1 MADPGPNPEARIGGH
16 TPTASD
22 GGSDLGARPD
32 GPTAAG
38 PLAGASRP
46 ILVPGDPM
54 SGPAATTETAIM
66 TVPWGTTIAA
76 AVRQALAGT
85 GDRERT
91 QRNAIA
97 AFSVRVVSAA
107 LLYLSQIVLARW
119 MGSSEYGIY
128 VFVWT
133 WVLVLGGL
141 CHAGLSMAMIRLL
154 PTYRETGELGLMRG
168 LVFGGRLAAVGLGT
182 VVAGLG
188 LFGLWLLGPMVSG
201 PYVMPLYLALFC
213 VPLFALTDVQ
223 DGIGR
228 GQAWM
233 DLALLPPYVLRPIV
247 MLAAMLAANHYGL
260 PMRAETAAGAAI
272 VATWIAAIVQL
283 LLLNRRLGRTIEAG
297 ERRFAWS
304 GWFKVSLPLL
314 VIAACELVLQ
324 NADVLVISRYM
335 SPAEV
340 GIYFAAAKT
349 MSLILF
355 VHYAVGSA
363 VANRF
368 SALNARGDRAQLR
381 AFVRDAVNWTFWP
394 SLASA
399 LIVLALGY
407 PLLSLFGPQ
416 FATAYPVMLILAI
429 GFLAR
434 AAMGPAEFLL
444 NMLGEQQL
452 CAAVLAVTAAL
463 DIALNFAL
471 VPRFGLV
478 GAATATSISLATAAL
493 LNYVVARRRL
503 EIEIAIWHNV
513 GRK

>member
-1 MADPGPNPEARIGGH
+1 MSG
-16 TPTASD
+16 
-22 GGSDLGARPD
+22 
-32 GPTAAG
+32 TAASTE
-38 PLAGASRP
+38 PAHTNVSWGAS
-46 ILVPGDPM
+46 L
-54 SGPAATTETAIM
+54 AA
-66 TVPWGTTIAA
+66 GL
-76 AVRQALAGT
+76 RQAMSGT

-107 LLYLSQIVLARW
+107 LLYLTQIVLARW
-119 MGSSEYGIY
+119 MGSSEYGVY

-141 CHAGLSMAMIRLL
+141 CHLGLSMAMIRLL
-154 PTYRETGELGLMRG
+154 PAYRENGQIGLMRG
-168 LVFGGRLAAVGLGT
+168 LVFGGRWAAIGLGT
-182 VVAGLG
+182 LVAGLG
-188 LFGLWLLGPMVSG
+188 LAGLWLYGPMISG
-201 PYVMPLYLALFC
+201 PYLMPLYLALFC

-233 DLALLPPYVLRPIV
+233 DVALLPPYVLRPV
-247 MLAAMLAANHYGL
+247 LLLAAMFGAYLTGL

-272 VATWIAAIVQL
+272 FATWTTAIVQL
-283 LLLNRRLGRTIEAG
+283 LLVNRRLGQTLEAV
-297 ERRFAWS
+297 ERQYSWK
-304 GWFKVSLPLL
+304 GWFAVSLPLL
-314 VIAACELVLQ
+314 VMAACELVLQ
-324 NADVLVISRYM
+324 NADVLVISRFM
-335 SPAEV
+335 SPADV

-368 SALNARGDRAQLR
+368 SALNARGDREQLR

-399 LIVLALGY
+399 LIILALGY

-416 FATAYPVMLILAI
+416 FATAYPVMLILVV

-434 AAMGPAEFLL
+434 ASMGPAEFLL

-471 VPRFGLV
+471 VPRYGLV
-478 GAATATSISLATAAL
+478 GAATATSISLTTAAL

-513 GRK
+513 GQK

>member
-1 MADPGPNPEARIGGH
+1 
-16 TPTASD
+16 
-22 GGSDLGARPD
+22 
-32 GPTAAG
+32 
-38 PLAGASRP
+38 
-46 ILVPGDPM
+46 M
-54 SGPAATTETAIM
+54 SGTATTSDPSLPNLDWRAS
-66 TVPWGTTIAA
+66 VAA
-76 AVRQALAGT
+76 AIRQAMIGT

-91 QRNAIA
+91 QRDAIA
-97 AFSVRVVSAA
+97 AFAVRVVSAA

-141 CHAGLSMAMIRLL
+141 CHLGLSLVMIRLL
-154 PTYRETGELGLMRG
+154 PAYRENGQLGLMRG
-168 LVFGGRLAAVGLGT
+168 LIFGGRLAAVGLGT
-182 VVAGLG
+182 VVAALG
-188 LFGLWLLGPMVSG
+188 IGGLWLFGPMISG
-201 PYVMPLYLALFC
+201 PYLLPLYLALFC

-233 DLALLPPYVLRPIV
+233 DIALLPPYVLRPM
-247 MLAAMLAANHYGL
+247 MLLVAMLGANLYGL

-272 VATWIAAIVQL
+272 AATWIAAIVQL
-283 LLLNRRLGRTIEAG
+283 LLVNRRLGQTLEAG
-297 ERRFAWS
+297 ERQYAWKD
-304 GWFKVSLPLL
+304 WLKVSLPLL

-335 SPAEV
+335 SPADV

-349 MSLILF
+349 MSLIMF

-368 SALNARGDRAQLR
+368 STLNARGDREQLR

-399 LIVLALGY
+399 VVILALGY

-416 FATAYPVMLILAI
+416 FVSAYPVMGMLVL

-434 AAMGPAEFLL
+434 ASMGPAEFLL

-471 VPRFGLV
+471 VPRYGLV
-478 GAATATSISLATAAL
+478 GAAIATSISLITAAL